1 VRHGESTF
9 EARPVD
15 TGEKI
20 DGQVDIIHGLRA
32 NDVVVVNGSYVLKS
46 QLLKRSLVEE

>member
-20 DGQVDIIHGLRA
+20 DGQVDIVHGLRTD
-32 NDVVVVNGSYVLKS
+32 DVVVANGSYLLKS
-46 QLLKRSLVEE
+46 QLLKRSLEE